1 MQAHGTG
8 TPQNRTTESRMLD
21 AVARGYGIRDWPVAA
36 IKCYVGHTMAA
47 AGGDQ
52 LVSSI
57 GVFEHGILP
66 GISTIDAVAPDVV
79 HERLRISSRP
89 QQRDPADWEVAFLNA
104 RGFGGNNATAGIVSR
119 RVAERWLTARHGAA
133 AITDW
138 RSRNE
143 AVAAAADAWDRAMT
157 AGTAPITYLVDNGV
171 RSEEHVRV
179 EGDVMYIE
187 GLPPISLVD

>member
-1 MQAHGTG
+1 M
-8 TPQNRTTESRMLD
+8 
-21 AVARGYGIRDWPVAA
+21 
-36 IKCYVGHTMAA
+36 
-47 AGGDQ
+47 
-52 LVSSI
+52 
-57 GVFEHGILP
+57 
-66 GISTIDAVAPDVV
+66 

-143 AVAAAADAWDRAMT
+143 AVAAAAADWDRSMT
-157 AGTAPITYLVDNGV
+157 EGTARITYLVDNGV

-179 EGDVMYIE
+179 EGDIMYIE